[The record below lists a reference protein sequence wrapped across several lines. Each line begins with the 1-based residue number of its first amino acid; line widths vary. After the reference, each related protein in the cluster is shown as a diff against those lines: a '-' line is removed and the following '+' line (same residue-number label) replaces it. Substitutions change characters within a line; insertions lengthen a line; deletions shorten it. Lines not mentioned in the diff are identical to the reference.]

1 MSTKHREPYLDF
13 YKGIAA
19 ISIIFIHTAF
29 HSGEA
34 YVPHWFSNLTLLLD
48 VPFFFFLGGWGAG
61 ISLKSGKNSVI
72 KTLNSIGKILLKWL
86 FFITFIHILMIALGL
101 HGFSSIIDYLYALCF
116 FNFSI
121 QSLSSVNASI
131 WYMPVYIIVTFWGN
145 FYIRIIQ
152 LFHKGDYLFIKN
164 YIFYGI
170 CISLIGIIYSS
181 LGGIFFNMSSYF
193 WFYLCFF
200 LIGTYTIDYKIA
212 TNTSLL
218 ICFFLLIFWGATA
231 KIWHINILN
240 LQSVKFPPPL
250 SLFRCIT
257 YKFTFS
263 TSFKGKTSLHS
274 FRLLY

>member
-1 MSTKHREPYLDF
+1 MNAKYREPYLDF

-61 ISLKSGKNSVI
+61 ISLRSGKNSII
-72 KTLNSIGKILLKWL
+72 KTLNSIGRILLKWL
-86 FFITFIHILMIALGL
+86 FFVTFIHILMTALGL
-101 HGFSSIIDYLYALCF
+101 HGFSSIIDYLHALCF

-121 QSLSSVNASI
+121 ESLSSVNASI
-131 WYMPVYIIVTFWGN
+131 WYMPVYVIVTFWGN
-145 FYIRIIQ
+145 FYIRAIEVP
-152 LFHKGDYLFIKN
+152 LKDDKSLMKT

-170 CISLIGIIYSS
+170 CISFIAIIYSS

-200 LIGTYTIDYKIA
+200 LIGTYTIDYKIE
-212 TNTSLL
+212 
-218 ICFFLLIFWGATA
+218 W
-231 KIWHINILN
+231 
-240 LQSVKFPPPL
+240 
-250 SLFRCIT
+250 
-257 YKFTFS
+257 
-263 TSFKGKTSLHS
+263 KTSLS
-274 FRLLY
+274 Q